1 MIRLDP
7 LAAEKINTGIFI
19 SGPGRTGTTMFGN
32 IVHSMQHVEYSYEP
46 SMMFSHIPMI
56 ERLVQDDWMLL
67 FETYMFEDFL
77 VNAIA
82 GRRLN
87 LNAHDDA
94 SVYKAKPESEI
105 RERLGYSHRRSLDL
119 DAIREAVL
127 VFKMVDA
134 VPYLRRIR
142 DYYPGLRMVVLFRRV
157 ESIISSL
164 MQKRWLAD
172 DGLSGF
178 SAMWPYH
185 ECGDLAV
192 PFWVLPEDIERFAA
206 MGELERCCYYFIRMY
221 GALPDDPSLLV
232 VDYDTFKQQPRAQF
246 ENIAAELGLRKG
258 AMTDSLLEGVR
269 EPTRNRDI
277 DFSSLPAGMRSE
289 IDRLSEAVKVRA
301 VQA

>member
-1 MIRLDP
+1 
-7 LAAEKINTGIFI
+7 
-19 SGPGRTGTTMFGN
+19 
-32 IVHSMQHVEYSYEP
+32 
-46 SMMFSHIPMI
+46 
-56 ERLVQDDWMLL
+56 
-67 FETYMFEDFL
+67 MFEDFL

-277 DFSSLPAGMRSE
+277 DFSSLPAGMKSE